1 MKTVEIDDEYQRN
14 QIIAGSGTTAHA
26 VNLLNSEDNG
36 NRRCIMIT
44 NNEVSENETSILSN
58 KGLKPGDIDWENN
71 GVARYITWPRTL
83 CTIKGVNT
91 QNSHLNGTYK

>member
-1 MKTVEIDDEYQRN
+1 MKIVEIDDEYQRN

-71 GVARYITWPRTL
+71 GVARYIT
-83 CTIKGVNT
+83 
-91 QNSHLNGTYK
+91 